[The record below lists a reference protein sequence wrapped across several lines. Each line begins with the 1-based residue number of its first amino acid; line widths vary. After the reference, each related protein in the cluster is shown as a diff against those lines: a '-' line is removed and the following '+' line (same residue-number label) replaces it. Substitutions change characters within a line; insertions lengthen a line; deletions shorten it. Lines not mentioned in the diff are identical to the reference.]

1 EMARGNNMADRAAK
15 EAALRGTPVLAVKLI
30 DLGDRNLPES
40 PCYSLEDLQWIKGV
54 PMTQYLK
61 GWWRSSD
68 NKIILPEEMGIR
80 VLSKIHQAS
89 HMGQRRP
96 QDLVRQSHIKIKDAN
111 SKIEQIVSKCRACQL
126 TNATR
131 NPHTLGTRLR
141 GRRPGASWETDFT
154 EVKPG
159 RYGYRYLLVFVD
171 TFSGWTEAYPTKY
184 ETAQVVAKKLLED
197 ILPRYG
203 FPQMIGS
210 DNGPAF
216 VSKVSQSLAT
226 TLGIDWK
233 LHCAYR
239 PQSSG

>member
-1 EMARGNNMADRAAK
+1 ETARGNNMANRAAK
-15 EAALRGTPVLAVKLI
+15 EAALKGTPVLAVKLI
-30 DLGDRNLPES
+30 DPGDPNLPET
-40 PCYSLEDLQWIKGV
+40 PRYSLEDLQWIKRL
-54 PMTQYLK
+54 PMTQCLK

-80 VLSKIHQAS
+80 VRSKIHRAS
-89 HMGQRRP
+89 HMGQRRL
-96 QDLVRQSHIKIKDAN
+96 QDLIRQSHIKIKDAN
-111 SKIEQIVSKCRACQL
+111 SKTEQIVSKCKACRL
-126 TNATR
+126 TNTTQ
-131 NPHTLGTRLR
+131 NPHNPGTRLR
-141 GRRPGASWETDFT
+141 GRGPVAYWETDLT

-171 TFSGWTEAYPTKY
+171 TFSGWTEAYPTEH

-226 TLGIDWK
+226 TLGI
-233 LHCAYR
+233 
-239 PQSSG
+239 